1 MHPPC
6 GVLLHG
12 PPGCGKTLIVR
23 AIAGELQ
30 LPFFKVSAP
39 EIVSGMSGQSEA
51 KLRNIFDQARKA
63 APAIL
68 FFDEIDA
75 ITPKRANAKRE
86 MERRIVAQL
95 LTCLDDLNHSVIIL
109 FCTRII
115 FVIIFEWVGEG
126 F

>member
-95 LTCLDDLNHSVIIL
+95 LTCLDDLNHSVN
-109 FCTRII
+109 I
-115 FVIIFEWVGEG
+115 FL
-126 F
+126 